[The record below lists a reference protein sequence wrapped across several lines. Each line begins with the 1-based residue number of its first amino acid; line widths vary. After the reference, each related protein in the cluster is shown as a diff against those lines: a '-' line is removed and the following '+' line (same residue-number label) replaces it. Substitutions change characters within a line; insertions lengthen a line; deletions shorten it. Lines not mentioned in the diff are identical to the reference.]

1 MAWRLT
7 GQLIET
13 CSCNM
18 FCPCWFTVQELMIMD
33 QGWCAS
39 AIAFRTRDGN
49 SDGVALGGRT
59 VVFAVDFPGPTLFDG
74 NATARLYV
82 DEEANADQR
91 RELEAICSGQK
102 GGPMAAIA
110 PLIAKWLP
118 ARSAKIDVADEGDAI
133 TVTVGDAGRVESR
146 RLRDPQGQGFTLR
159 GGGFVTGLG
168 MEEVD
173 LAPSGSRW
181 TDPDLRQFDNE
192 IRRPRRI
199 QLEWVIPRIVPHT
212 TPFPSGTNGSIADGS
227 AITRSS
233 RQVTMNAGTPRI
245 RRWTAVSFTST
256 RSSGEIPA
264 IDRTDGT
271 RLPQECGRRA

>member
-18 FCPCWFTVQELMIMD
+18 FCPCWFTVHELMIMD

-49 SDGVALGGRT
+49 SDGIALGGRT
-59 VVFAVDFPGPTLFDG
+59 VVLAVDFPGPTLFDG

-82 DEEANADQR
+82 DDGANADQR
-91 RELEAICSGQK
+91 RELEAICTGQK
-102 GGPMAAIA
+102 GGPMATIA
-110 PLIAKWLP
+110 PLISKWLP
-118 ARSAKIDVADEGDAI
+118 GRSAKIDVANEGDTI
-133 TVTVGDAGRVESR
+133 TVTVGDVGRVESR

-173 LAPSGSRW
+173 LSPSRSRW
-181 TDPDLRQFDNE
+181 TDSDLRQFE
-192 IRRPRRI
+192 
-199 QLEWVIPRIVPHT
+199 T
-212 TPFPSGTNGSIADGS
+212 KSGARGEFIWS
-227 AITRSS
+227 A
-233 RQVTMNAGTPRI
+233 
-245 RRWTAVSFTST
+245 
-256 RSSGEIPA
+256 
-264 IDRTDGT
+264 
-271 RLPQECGRRA
+271 